1 MQDVRQRAYARG
13 WIRDRFVPAPTAF
26 GLDRL
31 TFALARPLADRLRGQ
46 AERWRARPENV
57 LLWSSS
63 EGLFGVFL
71 SGPGTDPELARTL
84 AADGE
89 GAVLYP
95 VAVPAR
101 EEAVP
106 VYFDFELA
114 WVRAN
119 GLPGASA
126 GYPRPIPEA
135 PVGEDGTG
143 RSAPSPVQRAALRA
157 SLAAREEH
165 EAPVR
170 PVWPVLGGTL
180 EERSLRSGWSAFRC
194 LLDPVALATLMTG
207 MPGWCAFVLGSLRP
221 SARPVE
227 LFSALVGAAGV
238 SPFLFATQER
248 RVLFAS
254 LARGPGTPAEPGRAP
269 VLPTLQAYL
278 QDITV
283 VNWPLGT
290 TRVLADHRYSRALAV
305 GVRPPG

>member
-1 MQDVRQRAYARG
+1 LAAGARSTVRVLTRSEAVVLWHLLARDRPRVDPLPGVERPHRRTMQDVRQRAYARG

-135 PVGEDGTG
+135 PVGEDGPPPRRSSAR
-143 RSAPSPVQRAALRA
+143 RSAPRSPP
-157 SLAAREEH
+157 ARSTRPPCVRSGRSS
-165 EAPVR
+165 EAPSR
-170 PVWPVLGGTL
+170 NAASAPAGARSAACSTPSPWP
-180 EERSLRSGWSAFRC
+180 
-194 LLDPVALATLMTG
+194 P
-207 MPGWCAFVLGSLRP
+207 
-221 SARPVE
+221 
-227 LFSALVGAAGV
+227 
-238 SPFLFATQER
+238 
-248 RVLFAS
+248 
-254 LARGPGTPAEPGRAP
+254 
-269 VLPTLQAYL
+269 
-278 QDITV
+278 
-283 VNWPLGT
+283 
-290 TRVLADHRYSRALAV
+290 
-305 GVRPPG
+305 